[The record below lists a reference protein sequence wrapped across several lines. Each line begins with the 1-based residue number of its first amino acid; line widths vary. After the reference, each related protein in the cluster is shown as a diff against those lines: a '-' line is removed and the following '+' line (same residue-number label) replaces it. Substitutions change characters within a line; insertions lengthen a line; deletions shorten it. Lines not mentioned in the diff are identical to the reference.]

1 MKKRYHKYKISWLK
15 QPLNLEKRGF
25 SGCFLYTILM
35 AKNNLNDIK
44 VYSQKLDELYE
55 NNDVCNIAVTG
66 PYDSGENGILHKNI
80 KAL

>member
-1 MKKRYHKYKISWLK
+1 
-15 QPLNLEKRGF
+15 
-25 SGCFLYTILM
+25 M
-35 AKNNLNDIK
+35 AKNNLSDIK